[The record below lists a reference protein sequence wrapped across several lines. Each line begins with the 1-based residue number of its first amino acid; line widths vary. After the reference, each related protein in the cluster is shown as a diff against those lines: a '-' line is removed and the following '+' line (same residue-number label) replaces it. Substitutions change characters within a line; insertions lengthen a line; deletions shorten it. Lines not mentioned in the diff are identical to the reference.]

1 MITFTS
7 ICLLALLSLV
17 AGFPTGQHGIEKQ
30 QNTETIVSDQTEHP
44 RRVTRISAN
53 VCKETAA
60 NYIRMYGLCGFDPGG
75 TYNAL

>member
-1 MITFTS
+1 MMITFTS

-53 VCKETAA
+53 VS
-60 NYIRMYGLCGFDPGG
+60 NIFDPGG

>member
-30 QNTETIVSDQTEHP
+30 QTTETIVSDQNEREHP
-44 RRVTRISAN
+44 RRVARISAN
-53 VCKETAA
+53 VS
-60 NYIRMYGLCGFDPGG
+60 NIRTYGLCGFDPGG